1 MDGWG
6 WIRIQKALLLLAGI
20 TMGCKASRVCVCT
33 CERENR
39 GVLRFRQ
46 RDTFFLVVLL
56 ASIMASHEASSI
68 HALFYSTKHKKNIL
82 LSRNYYSIYYYCLV

>member
-1 MDGWG
+1 MDQNSESIIITRWDHNGV
-6 WIRIQKALLLLAGI
+6 QGI
-20 TMGCKASRVCVCT
+20 ASVCVCVCT